1 LNDVRVNNHKIQD
14 GDFAV
19 MLESLSEL
27 FQEHGEAVSPR
38 RLAERMERKLHR
50 QIPIHT
56 ASYIY
61 TSLGFVT
68 RKLDSKGSR
77 YCIIPNPK
85 LLEEKR
91 AQYCK
96 LDVSSSNH
104 QSKH

>member
-19 MLESLSEL
+19 LLESLSEL
-27 FQEHGEAVSPR
+27 FQETGEAVTPG

-50 QIPIHT
+50 RIPIHT

-68 RKLDSKGSR
+68 GKLDSKGSR
-77 YCIIPNPK
+77 YCIIPNPN

-91 AQYCK
+91 TQYCK
-96 LDVSSSNH
+96 VDVNSSNH